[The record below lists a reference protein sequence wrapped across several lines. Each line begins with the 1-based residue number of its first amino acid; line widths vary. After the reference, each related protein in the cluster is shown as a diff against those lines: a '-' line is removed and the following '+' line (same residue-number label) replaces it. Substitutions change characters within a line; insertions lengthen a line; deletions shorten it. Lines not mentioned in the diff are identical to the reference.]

1 MSAGG
6 VTAVIEA
13 GLTDAQLLRYN
24 RQILLH
30 DFDVAGQERLL
41 QARVLVVGLGG
52 LGCPAALYLA
62 AAGVGTLL
70 LADGDTVEVGNLQR
84 QIAHGDADIG
94 TNKAVSAAAA
104 VTALNA
110 GVGIEVI
117 ARQLDEADLPPLVS
131 RVDLVVDATDN
142 YPVRFALNR
151 ACIAAGVP
159 LVSAAAVRAEGQL
172 SVFDPVRGG
181 PCYRCLYPD
190 TADRT
195 ALSCSESG
203 VLAPLVGVLG
213 SLQAM
218 EALKL
223 LAGYGE
229 SLRGKLLLLDL
240 RNMEIRRLSLPPRR
254 DCPDCRHLQRHDP
267 AAGQQP

>member
-1 MSAGG
+1 MSDDVSG
-6 VTAVIEA
+6 EK
-13 GLTDAQLLRYN
+13 GLTDEQLLRYN

-41 QARVLVVGLGG
+41 RARVLVVGLGG

-70 LADGDTVEVGNLQR
+70 LADGDAVEISNLQR

-94 TNKAVSAAAA
+94 RNKAASAADAIA
-104 VTALNA
+104 ALNP
-110 GVGIEVI
+110 GVAVEVI
-117 ARQLDEADLPPLVS
+117 ARRLTEAALPPLVG

-142 YPVRFALNR
+142 YPARFALNR

-181 PCYRCLYPD
+181 PCYRCLYPEE
-190 TADRT
+190 ADVAAAT
-195 ALSCSESG
+195 CSESG

-218 EALKL
+218 EALKI
-223 LAGYGE
+223 LAGFGE
-229 SLRGKLLLLDL
+229 PLRGTLLLLDL
-240 RNMEIRRLSLPPRR
+240 RSMDIRRLALPPRA
-254 DCPDCRHLQRHDP
+254 DCPDCGHLR
-267 AAGQQP
+267 A